1 MRKRSSQAV
10 ICACG
15 NKAREGKTE
24 CNTCN
29 KRRWRENNPIMAVY
43 TAKRDDARKR
53 RIGFFITFEEFVK
66 FIVDTEYMLRRGRG
80 KFDLTI
86 DRIKPQLGY
95 RAGNLQILTNQEN
108 ARKGAKETWGAI
120 RQTKEQAGTP
130 F

>member
-1 MRKRSSQAV
+1 
-10 ICACG
+10 
-15 NKAREGKTE
+15 
-24 CNTCN
+24 
-29 KRRWRENNPIMAVY
+29 MAVY
-43 TAKRDDARKR
+43 SAKREDARKR
-53 RIGFFITFEEFVK
+53 KIGFFITFEEFVK
-66 FIVDTEYMLRRGRG
+66 FIVDTEYMLRKGRR

-86 DRIKPQLGY
+86 DRVIPQLGY